1 MTIQYKNQGFSLT
14 TSNLTTVLTIIV
26 TSVGI
31 VKSISVI
38 NEDTSNNLTELYL
51 HDVSAGSDY
60 EFFHKDLTADATEQC
75 AGQVLNLEAG
85 DSIKAQAETANMI
98 KGVISYA
105 LIDRSQKMDK
115 DILKINCTTITVCT

>member
-14 TSNLTTVLTIIV
+14 TSNLTTVLTINV

-51 HDVSAGSDY
+51 HDV
-60 EFFHKDLTADATEQC
+60 Q
-75 AGQVLNLEAG
+75 QVLIM
-85 DSIKAQAETANMI
+85 SFFIRI
-98 KGVISYA
+98 
-105 LIDRSQKMDK
+105 
-115 DILKINCTTITVCT
+115 